1 MARPR
6 TAMRHIREVLR
17 LSHEAGLSHREIATS
32 LRIAATTVRRY
43 LERAAHA
50 GLAWPLARRA

>member
-17 LSHEAGLSHREIATS
+17 LFHEAELSHRQIAVS
-32 LRIAATTVRRY
+32 LRIAATTKGHFVRW
-43 LERAAHA
+43 LWALH
-50 GLAWPLARRA
+50 LLM